1 MNEGQKAQEYN
12 NLTYSFDRLANEIAS
27 VKGESIDL
35 NQDQLNRIQK
45 LQEQQRRIV
54 ARLQQIMNG

>member
-27 VKGESIDL
+27 IKGESIDL